1 MKYGFDMDCIFLN
14 KIKRLIKIVK
24 SSKKRIYFES
34 YEF

>member
-1 MKYGFDMDCIFLN
+1 MKYRFDMDCISLN

-24 SSKKRIYFES
+24 SSIKRIYFES